1 MSFTEFIGLRIQSV
15 EKKKRSR
22 RRRIQKKKNLKLIC

>member
-15 EKKKRSR
+15 EKKKRSS
-22 RRRIQKKKNLKLIC
+22 RRRIQKKNLKLIC